1 MLSILIQIKIRD
13 VFLMYCKWLVTM
25 RSAMIKYDSN
35 IVEIRLSVVFEGEE
49 RTGCLYLKKECI

>member
-25 RSAMIKYDSN
+25 RSAMIKYGSN
-35 IVEIRLSVVFEGEE
+35 IVEIRLSVVFEGEKE
-49 RTGCLYLKKECI
+49 RGAYI